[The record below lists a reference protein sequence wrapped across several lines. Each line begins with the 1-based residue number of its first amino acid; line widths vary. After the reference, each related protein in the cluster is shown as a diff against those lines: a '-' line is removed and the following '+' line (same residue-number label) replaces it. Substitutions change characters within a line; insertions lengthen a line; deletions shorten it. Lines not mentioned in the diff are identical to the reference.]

1 MKILQVCPGYFPA
14 LGGLEQH
21 VRNISERLAR
31 EHEVTVFA
39 ADPSGKLPREEEIN
53 GVLVRRF
60 KSFSPNNAYHIS
72 FEMLR
77 ELRSSEFDVVHGHS
91 YHAFPLF
98 FSRYARR
105 KRFIVTAHYHRRGHS
120 MVRDFLIKLYKS
132 FGRKI
137 FQEADKI
144 IAVSNYEKD
153 LLMGDFKIDG
163 DKIVVIPSGINLG
176 DFGNLERK
184 EKGHKTILCVGR
196 LEEYKGVQHVVGALP
211 LLDKGIRLEIVGKGS
226 YKEKLIRL
234 AGKLG
239 VEDRVDFYQ
248 DLPKRELLARY
259 VSADLFMLL
268 SKYEAFGTVVA
279 EALASKTP
287 CIVANTSA
295 LKEWVDNENCFGI
308 DYPISSDQL
317 AGLINE
323 VIGRKVGEVRLWD
336 WDEVVEETIS
346 VYLEAANDGR

>member
-234 AGKLG
+234 AEELG
-239 VEDRVDFYQ
+239 VENRIDFYQ
-248 DLPKRELLARY
+248 DLPREELLARY
-259 VSADLFMLL
+259 ASVELFMLL
-268 SKYEAFGTVVA
+268 SKYESFSIVVA
-279 EALASKTP
+279 EALAAKLP

-295 LKEWVDNENCFGI
+295 LKEWGDNENCFGI
-308 DYPISSDQL
+308 DYPIVVDRL
-317 AGLINE
+317 AELINK
-323 VIGRKVGEVRLWD
+323 VIGRRVGEVKLWD
-336 WDEVVEETIS
+336 WDEVMEETVK
-346 VYLEAANDGR
+346 VYEE